1 MVSDNRHQISLWLG
15 LDSGRVE
22 QSEAGD
28 GDLGVPKDSP
38 KHVEQHCVV
47 GSGSVV
53 DDVSLR
59 KLQQFLISD

>member
-22 QSEAGD
+22 QPEAGD

-47 GSGSVV
+47 GCGFVV
-53 DDVSLR
+53 DEVSR
-59 KLQQFLISD
+59 KNLQQFLVSD

>member
-38 KHVEQHCVV
+38 KHVEQHCDV
-47 GSGSVV
+47 GCGSVV